1 MPNKPRLIRCPL
13 NCKGLHSTGCGPNCI
28 RTRNEAAFNRY
39 RRQLRSE
46 AIQPVAALTTAK
58 QFRRRNEMT
67 SFEEATQDL
76 RESIDDFKHHLVQE
90 DGEPEIVTRLR
101 QRCDQILEAINSSE
115 FEEVCW

>member
-1 MPNKPRLIRCPL
+1 
-13 NCKGLHSTGCGPNCI
+13 
-28 RTRNEAAFNRY
+28 
-39 RRQLRSE
+39 
-46 AIQPVAALTTAK
+46 
-58 QFRRRNEMT
+58 MT